1 MTLKPLF
8 LALFLGLSA
17 SAAAAPSGLAPYH
30 EPPWL
35 VARGSSPTLA
45 YALLPASATG
55 TVYVRGDLRHS
66 YTQIALRRGTYC
78 PGDPA
83 DAAAMRRDKVCG
95 SALLARV
102 PRSLTSGSKL
112 LYYAVIRDHGRS
124 VTTPTQRVWVVRRFE
139 EVQLGTHRFGRIT
152 PPSGVVARTGPK
164 GIGLTCC
171 ADPPGGDG
179 PSSLDIGRDG
189 SVWVLDRLNHRLLV
203 WTAGAPSA
211 PTRSVTLPAELA
223 VSDFALGRDGT
234 IYARAID
241 TSQLGRGEKDHLYA
255 LTPSGKVRWRAPA
268 TPGIA
273 TAQLQLG
280 PDGALYAVQGCGIG
294 CAPFGGHV
302 FWTPLT
308 TPTGRPL
315 SPAERAHLRSPFEPM
330 PGGLRLVTQMS
341 FSVARFALVNRD
353 DEIVRAWRITSATRL
368 STLAAAPALV
378 GGSLV
383 LPFEISSGR
392 HWEKLVVRLGSHLR
406 LTLADWPLVGE
417 VNLFAPLRIGS
428 DGRLYQL
435 RTSLDAGASVA
446 SYALR

>member
-1 MTLKPLF
+1 MTLRTLL
-8 LALFLGLSA
+8 LAVFLGLTT

-35 VARGSSPTLA
+35 VSRGSSPTLA

-55 TVYVRGDLRHS
+55 TVYVRSNLLRGF
-66 YTQIALRRGTYC
+66 TAIPLRRGTHC

-83 DAAAMRRDKVCG
+83 DADAMRHDQVCG

-112 LYYAVIRDHGRS
+112 IYHAVIRDRGRS
-124 VTTPTQRVWVVRRFE
+124 VTVPTQRIWVVRSFE
-139 EVQLGTHRFGRIT
+139 QVRLGAHRFGRIT
-152 PPSGVVARTGPK
+152 PPDAVVARTGPK
-164 GIGLTCC
+164 GVGLTCC

-203 WTAGAPSA
+203 WTAGTPSTPA
-211 PTRSVTLPAELA
+211 RWVTLPPELA

-241 TSQLGRGEKDHLYA
+241 TSQLGRGDKDHLYA
-255 LTPSGKVRWRAPA
+255 LTPSGQVRWRAPGTA
-268 TPGIA
+268 GIA

-315 SPAERAHLRSPFEPM
+315 SLVQRAKLRSPFEPL
-330 PGGLRLVTQMS
+330 PGGLRLVAQIS
-341 FSVARFALVNRD
+341 FSVARFALINRN
-353 DEIVRAWRITSATRL
+353 DEVIRAWRITSAARL
-368 STLAAAPALV
+368 STLAAAPVLV
-378 GGSLV
+378 GGSPV
-383 LPFEISSGR
+383 VAFEISSGR
-392 HWEKLVVRLGSHLR
+392 RWEKLVVHLGSPGR
-406 LTLADWPLVGE
+406 LTLADRPLVGE
-417 VNLFAPLRIGS
+417 VNLFAPLRITS

-435 RTSLDAGASVA
+435 RTSMTTGASVA
-446 SYALR
+446 SYAVR